1 MLSMTALQH
10 VLFLQLLV
18 ILVYFYEMDW
28 FCLAD
33 FLWILLNYF
42 SWTVGKSPIV
52 L

>member
-1 MLSMTALQH
+1 MSKLKLELCKVDFCMLSMTALQH

-33 FLWILLNYF
+33 FL
-42 SWTVGKSPIV
+42 
-52 L
+52 